1 MGLLGKVILGA
12 MLNNA
17 RKNSDMS
24 SGNQSNVQRG
34 YECRY
39 CGRRLKKYGP
49 RPLPTQHGTCKN
61 SPYGTHYWDEV

>member
-1 MGLLGKVILGA
+1 MGLLGKVLFGA

-17 RKNSDMS
+17 SKNNSMS
-24 SGNQSNVQRG
+24 SGSQSNGYKR

-39 CGRRLKKYGP
+39 CGIRRNLRSRPSPKLYGP
-49 RPLPTQHGTCKN
+49 CKN